1 MIMMNSNRPS
11 MSRMGGKLL
20 NICLRNLLTPRQKC
34 VSTTKSTL
42 SDLVTLKWLEPLI
55 ITTIASI
62 IITPRVTPFTPD
74 RWVITLF
81 HPIHLQKII
90 FDTSSR
96 GRGII
101 PTWS

>member
-1 MIMMNSNRPS
+1 
-11 MSRMGGKLL
+11 MGGKLL

-81 HPIHLQKII
+81 HPIHLHRVI
-90 FDTSSR
+90 FDTLVSQPSPEEEHD
-96 GRGII
+96 GEEEQG
-101 PTWS
+101 TELD